1 MGWIDSLKR
10 LNSPPKKSA
19 KLATAKQAAE
29 YLGITERHIHRLVRQ
44 GRLQCVQI
52 STKVRKFSIDQLKA
66 FIEASKTPTPKK
78 QIDKKLSD
86 GLTCI
91 QGNRENKP
99 FDRQAAKGELR
110 SWRSK

>member
-19 KLATAKQAAE
+19 KLATPRQAAA
-29 YLGITERHIHRLVRQ
+29 YLGVTERHVHRLVRQ
-44 GRLQCVQI
+44 GRLQCIQI
-52 STKVRKFSIDQLKA
+52 STRHRKFSIDQLKA

-91 QGNRENKP
+91 QGSKEPKP
-99 FDRQAAKGELR
+99 FDRKAAREELIK
-110 SWRSK
+110 WRS